1 MLTAEYNQDGIHVF
15 IFCCADYEH
24 LLSDCIQSIE
34 DNVQDTILSKNI
46 VSNTNINVPGW
57 TLIKDEYFWRLI
69 DPTFEYKNLYGH
81 NWIKQQIF
89 KLNLDLI
96 KQGNLLV
103 IDAEVR
109 FNKPIRWIDN
119 NLTKLFYC
127 PKKVTV
133 NYLDKIFDSSEFV
146 ESILNIKS
154 DPRGFITEAMIFNS
168 EKLQEIKQ
176 TPERIRELVFED
188 PQSMDPLLRLF
199 MSEYDLYSN
208 YMISNYSDAVEL
220 IELTNEYYSFVNPIT
235 SNSLSNQTKWLT
247 FYQQIKDDSWPEC
260 NSEEEFSTLP
270 LEIQTECIEVHGYKP
285 KDNNETR

>member
-1 MLTAEYNQDGIHVF
+1 MLTAECNQDGIHVF

-57 TLIKDEYFWRLI
+57 TLVKDEYFWKLI

-103 IDAEVR
+103 VDAEVR

-119 NLTKLFYC
+119 KLTKLFYYT
-127 PKKVTV
+127 KK
-133 NYLDKIFDSSEFV
+133 IPDSSKFV
-146 ESILNIKS
+146 ESVLNIKS
-154 DPRGFITEAMIFNS
+154 DPRGFITEAIIFNS
-168 EKLQEIKQ
+168 EKLEEIKQ
-176 TPERIRELVFED
+176 SLKQIRELVFD
-188 PQSMDPLLRLF
+188 KPHSKSPQLKSF

-208 YMISNYSDAVEL
+208 YILSNYLGTVEL
-220 IELTNEYYSFVNPIT
+220 FELTNEYYSVPTDVDTHST
-235 SNSLSNQTKWLT
+235 SPDSQTEWIT
-247 FYQQIKDDSWPEC
+247 FYQQVKDDSWPEC
-260 NSEEEFSTLP
+260 NSEEEFNTLP
-270 LEIQTECIEVHGYKP
+270 LKIQTECIETHGYKP
-285 KDNNETR
+285 KDNNDY